1 MVRHASQPAN
11 APPVRLD
18 MRPMFAN
25 GTKTNKQRVNWRPPC
40 AEGKIQ
46 FGFVP
51 ANVELGKPVG
61 SGPGGKLVVVEVVM
75 Y

>member
-1 MVRHASQPAN
+1 M
-11 APPVRLD
+11 
-18 MRPMFAN
+18 
-25 GTKTNKQRVNWRPPC
+25 KTNKQRVNWRPPC
-40 AEGKIQ
+40 AEGKIE

-61 SGPGGKLVVVEVVM
+61 SGPGGKLVVTKVVM

>member
-1 MVRHASQPAN
+1 MQMQGSEAVWQP
-11 APPVRLD
+11 VLD
-18 MRPMFAN
+18 AHLHCVYP
-25 GTKTNKQRVNWRPPC
+25 GWRPPC

-51 ANVELGKPVG
+51 ANVKLGKPVG
-61 SGPGGKLVVVEVVM
+61 SGPGGKLVVVEMVM